1 MPGNRWIEHVKDF
14 ANRTGKSYGCAVSD
28 PDCKASYVKAPRAS
42 TAKPRTSR
50 APKPDKPMT
59 RNYRKK
65 VTPEQRERAKIVKQN
80 ILDRITY

>member
-1 MPGNRWIEHVKDF
+1 MPNAWIEHVRRYARD
-14 ANRTGKSYGCAVSD
+14 NNISYSCAVTEA
-28 PDCKASYVKAPRAS
+28 KASYVKAP
-42 TAKPRTSR
+42 AKPKAAR

>member
-1 MPGNRWIEHVKDF
+1 MNRWITHVKEF
-14 ANRTGKSYGCAVSD
+14 SKRTGKSYGCAISD
-28 PDCKASYVKAPRAS
+28 PECKASYVKAPTKARA
-42 TAKPRTSR
+42 SR
-50 APKPDKPMT
+50 APKFDKPMT